1 MVQFYGFVFRSPHY
15 RKDEMT
21 QKDIDLTPYGIK
33 VAAVLRNACPPK
45 LYEDAITREGAT
57 INSTGA
63 LINSSGEKTGRSPKD
78 KRIVKNP
85 ESEKD
90 IWWGAVN
97 MPITPACF
105 EQNKE
110 RAIDYLNT
118 RDQVYVVDA
127 FAGWDPKYRLK
138 IRIICCRA
146 YHALFM
152 RNMLIIPTEEELA
165 AFGEP
170 DFVIYNA
177 GQFPASPL
185 QEGITT
191 KTSVAL
197 SFEKKEFVILGT
209 QYAGEMKKG
218 VFTILNYLMPK
229 QGMVSMHCSAN
240 EGEKGDVSLFFGLS
254 GTGKT
259 TLSTEPHRQLIGDD
273 EHFWT
278 EEGIVN
284 IEGGCYAKCINLSPE
299 SEPEIYQAIRF
310 GTVLE
315 NVVFDKKTGAVDFND
330 KSITENTRSSYPIE
344 FIPNIKKPCVGGHP
358 QNIVFLSCDAFG
370 VLPPVAE
377 LTPEQAMYHFISGY
391 TAKVAGTEMGVQDP
405 QATFSA
411 CFGAAFLVWHPTKY
425 AEILAAN
432 MKKYGSKAWLVNTG
446 WSGGQHGVG
455 KRLSIKHTRAII
467 DGIHSGELAQSKKE
481 VDPVFGLSMPTACAG
496 VPQEILNPKNVW
508 KDKKEYDRLALY
520 LAGLFKLNFAKYEK
534 DSSEAILNA
543 GPLKF
548 EDLSQKGIKLDDLG
562 G

>member
-1 MVQFYGFVFRSPHY
+1 MRQ
-15 RKDEMT
+15 EL
-21 QKDIDLTPYGIK
+21 DLSSYGIH
-33 VAAVLRNACPPK
+33 VPRVLRNAAPAR
-45 LYEDAITREGAT
+45 LYEDAIVREQAAVT
-57 INSTGA
+57 STGA

-78 KRIVKNP
+78 KRIVKSAP
-85 ESEKD
+85 SDKD

-97 MPITPACF
+97 MPMTEDDFVESRA
-105 EQNKE
+105 

-118 RDQVYVVDA
+118 RDLLYVVDA

-152 RNMLIIPTEEELA
+152 QNMLIRPTAEELLD
-165 AFGEP
+165 FGDP

-177 GQFPASPL
+177 GQFPANPM
-185 QEGITT
+185 QETVSS
-191 KTSVAL
+191 KTSVSL
-197 SFEKKEFVILGT
+197 SFENKEFVILGT

-240 EGEKGDVSLFFGLS
+240 EGPKKDVSLFFGLS

-259 TLSTEPHRQLIGDD
+259 TLSTEPNRRLIGDD

-278 EEGIVN
+278 SKGIVN
-284 IEGGCYAKCINLSPE
+284 IEGGCYAKCIDLSPQ
-299 SEPEIYQAIRF
+299 SEPEIYKAIRF

-315 NVVFDKKTGAVDFND
+315 NVVYDNMTRVVDFAD
-330 KSITENTRSSYPIE
+330 KSVTENTRASYPIDY
-344 FIPNIKKPCVGGHP
+344 IPNIKMPCLGGHP
-358 QNIVFLSCDAFG
+358 KNIIFLSCDAFG
-370 VLPPVAE
+370 VLPPVSE

-391 TAKVAGTEMGVQDP
+391 TAKVAGTEMGVKEP

-432 MKKYGSKAWLVNTG
+432 MKKHGSKAWLVNTG
-446 WSGGQHGVG
+446 WSGGQYGVG

-467 DGIHSGELAQSKKE
+467 DGIHSGELAESKKE
-481 VDPVFGLSMPTACAG
+481 TDPIFGLAMPSACAD
-496 VPQEILNPKNVW
+496 VPKDILNPKNVW
-508 KDKKEYDRLALY
+508 KNKKEYDRLAMY
-520 LAGLFKLNFAKYEK
+520 LAGLFKLNFMKFESL
-534 DSSEAILNA
+534 SSKAILDA
-543 GPLKF
+543 APLKF
-548 EDLSQKGIKLDDLG
+548 EDLSKKGIKLDDLG

>member
-1 MVQFYGFVFRSPHY
+1 MRLELDLSSHGIFVGR
-15 RKDEMT
+15 
-21 QKDIDLTPYGIK
+21 
-33 VAAVLRNACPPK
+33 VLRNASPAR
-45 LYEDAITREGAT
+45 LYEDAITREHAAVT
-57 INSTGA
+57 SAGA

-97 MPITPACF
+97 MPMDAEDFDESKT
-105 EQNKE
+105 
-110 RAIDYLNT
+110 RAVDYLNT
-118 RDQVYVVDA
+118 RDQLYVVDA

-152 RNMLIIPTEEELA
+152 HNMLIRPTAEELLE
-165 AFGEP
+165 FGEP

-177 GQFPASPL
+177 GQFPANPR
-185 QEGITT
+185 QDAITT

-229 QGMVSMHCSAN
+229 QNMVSMHCSAN
-240 EGEKGDVSLFFGLS
+240 EGEKEDVSLFFGLS

-259 TLSTEPHRQLIGDD
+259 TLSTEPNRKLIGDD

-278 EEGIVN
+278 DKGIVN

-299 SEPEIYQAIRF
+299 SEPEIFKAIRF

-315 NVVFDKKTGAVDFND
+315 NVVYDDQTRIVDFDD
-330 KSITENTRSSYPIE
+330 KSVTENTRSSYPIE
-344 FIPNIKKPCVGGHP
+344 FIPNIKKPCMGGHP
-358 QNIVFLSCDAFG
+358 KNIVFLSCDAFG

-391 TAKVAGTEMGVQDP
+391 TAKVAGTEMGVKEP

-411 CFGAAFLVWHPTKY
+411 CFGAAFLVWHPAKY
-425 AEILAAN
+425 ATILAEN

-446 WSGGQHGVG
+446 WSGGQYGVG
-455 KRLSIKHTRAII
+455 KRLSIKYTRAIV
-467 DGIHSGELAQSKKE
+467 DGIHSGELAKSKKE
-481 VDPVFGLSMPTACAG
+481 IDPIFGLAMPTECAN
-496 VPQEILNPKNVW
+496 VPKEILNPKNVW
-508 KDKKEYDRLALY
+508 KDKAEYDRLAMY
-520 LAGLFKLNFAKYEK
+520 LAGLFKLNFSKFEK
-534 DSSEAILNA
+534 DAPEAILKA